1 MLLLRAANERAIRMC
16 RQLGLNQL
24 RIEKNRPGPV
34 MINFINSICVGLLKF
49 QDSPQSFP
57 VQDAMDNLTKKDQ
70 PDRSKINMHEAYVRQ
85 CKRRRDVG
93 GRAVSAVSE
102 CSRFGSAQRDRAS
115 AVPIGFCLPAFR
127 EAYRR
132 DRCRSSGLTP
142 LIWNEC
148 SLLYLTSQLRDL
160 SK

>member
-70 PDRSKINMHEAYVRQ
+70 PDRSKINMHEAYEV
-85 CKRRRDVG
+85 KYWTHELG
-93 GRAVSAVSE
+93 VSAEELQKAVDKV
-102 CSRFGSAQRDRAS
+102 GKSATA
-115 AVPIGFCLPAFR
+115 
-127 EAYRR
+127 
-132 DRCRSSGLTP
+132 
-142 LIWNEC
+142 
-148 SLLYLTSQLRDL
+148 
-160 SK
+160 